1 MTKNLLKTKILDEIN
16 FRSEAQV
23 LCINLK
29 FLSTIIF
36 TQQMGPAKVRY
47 KRKREQNGQIEEK
60 SLKQQKH
67 IKIL

>member
-23 LCINLK
+23 PCINLK

-36 TQQMGPAKVRY
+36 TKQMGPAKVRY
-47 KRKREQNGQIEEK
+47 KRKRENKMDKEK
-60 SLKQQKH
+60 SLKQPKH